1 MVSIL
6 SYMTIYNLL
15 MKWGIQEVKRNLCK
29 CRTNERGSTT
39 KDGICSPGE
48 RKEKE
53 RKTTYEMA
61 RLHRERHE
69 KGGVGGCGLEDG
81 GPG

>member
-1 MVSIL
+1 MFDGKIGEESD
-6 SYMTIYNLL
+6 
-15 MKWGIQEVKRNLCK
+15 EVGRT

-39 KDGICSPGE
+39 KDGICSPGDW
-48 RKEKE
+48 KEKE

-69 KGGVGGCGLEDG
+69 KGGVVGRGLEDG